1 MKTKIIYKIDADIL
15 KASDEC
21 ARHFSCLFSKK
32 EYCEIDKYIKGDGEV
47 IFVKPSGDN
56 DCRYLM
62 PFGFSSSICNC
73 PTRAAIYR
81 KYGT

>member
-1 MKTKIIYKIDADIL
+1 MTQKIYKIDADIL
-15 KASDEC
+15 NASEKC
-21 ARHFSCLFSKK
+21 TRHFSCLFSKK
-32 EYCEIDKYIKGDGEV
+32 EYCEIDKFVKGDGHV
-47 IFVKPSGDN
+47 IFVKPSANDN
-56 DCRYLM
+56 CTYMM